1 MCLNRSVID
10 GMLDDS
16 CGCKSGGGRGMC
28 EEEGG
33 IDVYKICGMN

>member
-1 MCLNRSVID
+1 M
-10 GMLDDS
+10 
-16 CGCKSGGGRGMC
+16 GCWTIAVGVRVGGKGNGMC